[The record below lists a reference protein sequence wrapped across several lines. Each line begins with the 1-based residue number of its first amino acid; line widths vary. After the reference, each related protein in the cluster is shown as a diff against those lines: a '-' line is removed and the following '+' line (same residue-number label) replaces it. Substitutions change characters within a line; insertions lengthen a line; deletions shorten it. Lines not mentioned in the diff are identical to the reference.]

1 MYIAHVYNVMT
12 LYGTGIDTTVVT
24 VPQCH
29 DIVAALY
36 RLISYMYIVDLSQSL
51 QCHGNVHVSFG
62 YRKGFFK
69 LCAMSWHCAYMAV
82 MAAAGRA
89 PASVS

>member
-12 LYGTGIDTTVVT
+12 LYGTGIDTTVVTVT

-51 QCHGNVHVSFG
+51 QCHDNVHVIENG
-62 YRKGFFK
+62 
-69 LCAMSWHCAYMAV
+69 LLTV
-82 MAAAGRA
+82 
-89 PASVS
+89 